1 MNMLDEDGNGEVDL
15 AEFAQMSTM
24 RDTLEGKAQE
34 AMRKSELAA
43 EKMSEVH
50 EKQQVKST
58 DANSTARYQ
67 NHARLRFTYISA
79 ARCVCLILKCLFW
92 GWCVQNARL
101 DQLSADMVQQNQ
113 RLREE
118 LKRNGEKLLALE
130 SELSPMQVSARA
142 LAHHHARRRYDAVVF
157 GGVDERRGRR
167 WRLSSGVE

>member
-1 MNMLDEDGNGEVDL
+1 MREWQVRTLGCNLSEPELTQLMNMLDEDGNGEVDL
-15 AEFAQMSTM
+15 AEFAQMSQM

-58 DANSTARYQ
+58 EVNSTAQYQ
-67 NHARLRFTYISA
+67 NHARLRVTYISA
-79 ARCVCLILKCLFW
+79 ARCVCFDSEVLVFGL
-92 GWCVQNARL
+92 VQNARL

-142 LAHHHARRRYDAVVF
+142 LAQHHA
-157 GGVDERRGRR
+157 
-167 WRLSSGVE
+167 